1 MEEYLGIHF
10 SSDILAFALEKE
22 KLTRTYYIAIFEAD
36 ISIGDVFAC
45 PPFIWYKVVVRM
57 VQQYQGNMLHTGCS
71 GFLLLSQSLC
81 GAKCLQD
88 SLPHLP
94 RELQQNLVHTYSD
107 LTSYNQAVEHT
118 TVLTTYSVL
127 MVFLPLLDSARLR
140 RLVFV
145 LGPGLAL
152 PHLWVIPPSPS

>member
-1 MEEYLGIHF
+1 MKGHGVYGHGVQ
-10 SSDILAFALEKE
+10 E
-22 KLTRTYYIAIFEAD
+22 KLMDQHEEFLSALA
-36 ISIGDVFAC
+36 AH
-45 PPFIWYKVVVRM
+45 PIWYKDVVRM

-71 GFLLLSQSLC
+71 GSLLLSQFLC

-127 MVFLPLLDSARLR
+127 MVFLPAFARLCQFEAAGICPWAWPC
-140 RLVFV
+140 LTC
-145 LGPGLAL
+145 GSSL
-152 PHLWVIPPSPS
+152 PHRASGSCLLC